1 MTVLLSVLVQVV
13 VVVVALHLLSLR
25 AIDGVWTPFSYRQM
39 IQQNARIV
47 APTAVVLGGLLGAN
61 SLIRDIGVEL
71 SWLIGINITG
81 AIHALEGGFVAE
93 LQSLA
98 TPGATAYFSFIY
110 VFGYV
115 FLLTFPLVLYAIH
128 AEPEPLSATLLTY
141 ILNYGIG
148 LVCYI
153 IFVTYGPRNFMPE
166 AVNSL
171 LFTSWPRSQLLTS
184 QVNVNTNVFP
194 SLHTSL
200 SASVA
205 FLAYYYRSV
214 SPRWL
219 PVASIGAVSVAIST
233 MYLGIHWLTDVVA
246 GVLLAAGCVALSIRL
261 ATNEQGEPVPLLDAD
276 AGSRGREL
284 LRR

>member
-13 VVVVALHLLSLR
+13 VVAVLLNLLSLR
-25 AIDGVWTPFSYRQM
+25 VVGGSWTPVASRRFIR
-39 IQQNARIV
+39 QNARIV
-47 APTAVVLGGLLGAN
+47 APTAVVLGGLLAVN

-81 AIHALEGGFVAE
+81 AIHALEGGVVAE

-98 TPGATAYFSFIY
+98 TPWLTAYFSFVY

-115 FLLTFPLVLYAIH
+115 FLLTFPLVLYATH
-128 AEPEPLSATLLTY
+128 DEPGPLSATLLTY

-148 LVCYI
+148 LVCYVV
-153 IFVTYGPRNFMPE
+153 FVTYGPRNFMPE
-166 AVNSL
+166 AVHSL
-171 LFTSWPRSQLLTS
+171 LFTNWPRSQLLTS

-205 FLAYYYRSV
+205 FLAYHYRAV
-214 SPRWL
+214 SSRWL
-219 PVASIGAVSVAIST
+219 PLAGIGAVSVAIST
-233 MYLGIHWLTDVVA
+233 MYLGIHWATDVVA
-246 GVLLAAGCVALSIRL
+246 GILLAAGCVALGLRL
-261 ATNEQGEPVPLLDAD
+261 ATDNQGEPIPLHDTD
-276 AGSRGREL
+276 TDSSERKL